1 MAKPR
6 RKVPDEDVAG
16 MLRYGWP
23 PEAVAKVLGCS
34 EWKVYRIRRGLRQD
48 ETAGAMGGER

>member
-1 MAKPR
+1 MARPR

-34 EWKVYRIRRGLRQD
+34 ESKVYRIRRELRQD
-48 ETAGAMGGER
+48 ETARGIGGER